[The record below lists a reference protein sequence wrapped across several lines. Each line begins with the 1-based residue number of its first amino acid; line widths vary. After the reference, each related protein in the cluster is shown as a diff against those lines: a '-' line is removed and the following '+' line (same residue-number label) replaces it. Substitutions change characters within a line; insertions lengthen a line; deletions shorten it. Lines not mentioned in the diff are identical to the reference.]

1 MTVSPPCSRGRGLR
15 QGENLSPIL
24 FSLFLN
30 ELENYLIVKE
40 SECISLFDADLDLYL
55 KLYVLLY
62 ADDTVIFAK
71 SENDLISTL
80 SLFVDYC
87 KIGNLNINVE
97 KTKIMVFGDSI
108 RQSRNIVV
116 QNIHFEVVNTF
127 KYLGVIFSEN
137 RRFLV
142 AKQHSVNQARKA
154 LFSLYTKIRNLYLPF
169 DCQLKRWFRFYCM
182 LVRSGDME
190 TFILLKRSILI
201 L

>member
-1 MTVSPPCSRGRGLR
+1 MYNINKSCVLCNGVMSKPFVCSRGLR
-15 QGENLSPIL
+15 HGENLSPIL
-24 FSLFLN
+24 FLLSLN
-30 ELENYLIVKE
+30 DLEHYLIVKE

-137 RRFLV
+137 RRFLF

-169 DCQLKRWFRFYCM
+169 DCQLKRFGG
-182 LVRSGDME
+182 SD
-190 TFILLKRSILI
+190 FIVCL
-201 L
+201 